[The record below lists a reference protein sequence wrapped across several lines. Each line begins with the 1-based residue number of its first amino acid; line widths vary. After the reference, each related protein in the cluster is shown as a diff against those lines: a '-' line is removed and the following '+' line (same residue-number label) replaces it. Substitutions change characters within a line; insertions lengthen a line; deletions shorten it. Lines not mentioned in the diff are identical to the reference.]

1 VRQSRRMSLVEA
13 VANVVVGYGIAVLA
27 QVVVFP
33 WFGLHATLAEN
44 MTMGALFTVVSIL
57 RSYSLRR
64 LFDLLTNRS
73 SVGDIVGNGT
83 ERTDR
88 VKGI

>member
-1 VRQSRRMSLVEA
+1 MRQSRRMSLIEA

-33 WFGLHATLAEN
+33 WFGLRATLAEN
-44 MTMGALFTVVSIL
+44 MTMGALFTVVSIV

-64 LFDLLTNRS
+64 VFETIKARRS
-73 SVGDIVGNGT
+73 SGWRLREPAG
-83 ERTDR
+83 
-88 VKGI
+88 

>member
-1 VRQSRRMSLVEA
+1 MRQSRRMSLVEA

>member
-1 VRQSRRMSLVEA
+1 MSLVEA

-44 MTMGALFTVVSIL
+44 MAMGALFAVVSIV